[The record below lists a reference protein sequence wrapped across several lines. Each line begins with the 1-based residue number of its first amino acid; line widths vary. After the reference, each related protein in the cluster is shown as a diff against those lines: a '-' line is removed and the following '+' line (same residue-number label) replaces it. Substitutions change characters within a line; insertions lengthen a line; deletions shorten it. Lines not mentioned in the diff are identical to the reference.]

1 MSPQPKRLMLAL
13 GAVFGLAAALPAHA
27 ALVSVQTSD
36 QRSSPLGIS
45 ATDST
50 NNGSAVA
57 SIASLATF
65 GSFQQFNADTGVL
78 TGVAVTLTTRG
89 TLQQTNSGNATG
101 NTALNASWT
110 AFGTTSSGTVA
121 SRGSSGNTSSFNTL
135 SRSIDLGSADGFV
148 GGGNVAGASSVSYT
162 AIANRTGGNGNGN
175 GNAVT
180 ANYNLPA
187 ESVNPDNTTQTL
199 TYTYLLHAAPSF
211 DESLGLTELT
221 LDFGNVALNSF
232 STLSFNIFNLGL
244 ANRVALD
251 LDSVSG
257 SGDVGLLGTDLSAF
271 SDLGA
276 GDSNGFQASFAATT
290 LGAAEAVYRLSLSD
304 ADVGVASTR
313 YSYGLQLRLI
323 GNVIGD
329 VPPPNGVPEPGV
341 LALLGLG
348 LLGLGAARRKL
359 R

>member
-13 GAVFGLAAALPAHA
+13 GAVFSLATALPAHA

-36 QRSSPLGIS
+36 QRSSPLLIS
-45 ATDST
+45 ATDTT
-50 NNGSAVA
+50 NNGSAIT
-57 SIASLATF
+57 STPSMATF

-78 TGVAVTLTTRG
+78 TGVAVSLATRG
-89 TLQQTNSGNATG
+89 TFSQTAGNNATG

-110 AFGTTSSGTVA
+110 VFGTASSGTVA
-121 SRGSSGNTSSFNTL
+121 SRASLGNTNTFTTL
-135 SRSIDLGSADGFV
+135 SRTIDLGSADAFV
-148 GGGNVAGASSVSYT
+148 GSSNVAGASSVSYT
-162 AIANRTGGNGNGN
+162 ATANKITNPGNG
-175 GNAVT
+175 VT
-180 ANYNLPA
+180 ATYNLPA
-187 ESVNPDNTTQTL
+187 ESLNPNNTTQTL

-221 LDFGNVALNSF
+221 LDFGNVALNSL
-232 STLSFNIFNLGL
+232 STLSFNIFNLEL

-251 LDSVSG
+251 LDSASG
-257 SGDVGLLGTDLSAF
+257 TGDVDLLGTNLLAF
-271 SDLGA
+271 SDLAA
-276 GDSNGFQASFAATT
+276 GDSNGFLASFAATT
-290 LGAAEAVYRLSLSD
+290 LGAAEAFYSLSLSD
-304 ADVGVASTR
+304 ADVGVASTLR
-313 YSYGLQLRLI
+313 SYGLTLRLI
-323 GNVIGD
+323 GNVIGDD

>member
-13 GAVFGLAAALPAHA
+13 GALFGLAAALPAHA
-27 ALVSVQTSD
+27 ALVSVQTSI
-36 QRSSPLGIS
+36 QRSAPLPIS
-45 ATDST
+45 VTDSA
-50 NNGSAVA
+50 NNGSAETSISA
-57 SIASLATF
+57 STANF

-78 TGVAVTLTTRG
+78 TEVAVSLMTRG
-89 TLQQTNSGNATG
+89 TLSQTQGNNVTG

-110 AFGTTSSGTVA
+110 AYGTTSSGTVA
-121 SRGSSGNTSSFNTL
+121 TRTTSGNTSTFTTL
-135 SRSIDLGSADGFV
+135 SRSIDLSSADGFV
-148 GGGNVAGASSVSYT
+148 GSGNVAGTNSVSYT
-162 AIANRTGGNGNGN
+162 ATADKTTNPGNG
-175 GNAVT
+175 VT
-180 ANYNLPA
+180 ATYNLPV
-187 ESVNPDNTTQTL
+187 ESTNPNNTTQTL

-232 STLSFNIFNLGL
+232 STLSFNIFNLEL

-251 LDSVSG
+251 LDSASG
-257 SGDVGLLGTDLSAF
+257 TGDVDLLGTNLLAF
-271 SDLGA
+271 SDLAA
-276 GDSNGFQASFAATT
+276 GDSNGFLASFAATT
-290 LGAAEAVYRLSLSD
+290 LGAAEALYSLSLSD
-304 ADVGVASTR
+304 ADVGVASTLR
-313 YSYGLQLRLI
+313 SYGLTLRLI
-323 GNVIGD
+323 GNVIGDD